1 MATTAKE
8 LIKILEKYED
18 PDKVVIWQY
27 YTITDFDGDLTN
39 GEFGK
44 IANRVENYEIWAYVY
59 DAIKEEIWKLEDSKK
74 GKK

>member
-1 MATTAKE
+1 MATTARE

-39 GEFGK
+39 EEFGK
-44 IANRVENYEIWAYVY
+44 VADRVENYEIWSYVY

-74 GKK
+74 GNQ